1 MPVRPTLQKL
11 RAEFE
16 ASQALQ
22 ESVGIARED
31 FQIVKKQLEEARA
44 KAADLEAQLA
54 EKSDLEMRLEEF
66 QSWADLA
73 QAKIAELIAA
83 KEQADNLL
91 RETKDK
97 LEAKEL
103 EIERQGKESLE
114 KSQLASKLA
123 AETEAD
129 RSVIEQLR
137 SEIEVWKAANGEL
150 SEECNNLRNDCAQLQ
165 SDYNK
170 LQAWTY
176 GAQQQIFEVV
186 SSKERLEVEVAE
198 LTQRLEA
205 ANTALSSSIAEA
217 ESEDE
222 VNGTNESTMPTG
234 ERTEDV
240 DAMIEQLREQLLSK
254 DQELASLSESLVRG
268 EEAIREWTERVNEL
282 EAELSSL
289 TSQADEHRAESQ
301 SALAQL
307 QVTHLDAQQRVQ
319 ELENEVSSLKDQL
332 VVAETRVKSG
342 ALISAPSV
350 FSQDSPIDAA
360 DFFGAPSNDQHETTA
375 PSQIDLSELLLQKE
389 KELQDATEA
398 LARDEDVVRQ
408 WEDRVAEL
416 EAEVDSLQTRAQEQE
431 EEANAAILL

>member
-1 MPVRPTLQKL
+1 MRPTLQKL

-22 ESVGIARED
+22 KSVGIARED

-170 LQAWTY
+170 LQT
-176 GAQQQIFEVV
+176 
-186 SSKERLEVEVAE
+186 SSVDRWSA
-198 LTQRLEA
+198 A
-205 ANTALSSSIAEA
+205 ANI
-217 ESEDE
+217 
-222 VNGTNESTMPTG
+222 
-234 ERTEDV
+234 
-240 DAMIEQLREQLLSK
+240 
-254 DQELASLSESLVRG
+254 
-268 EEAIREWTERVNEL
+268 
-282 EAELSSL
+282 
-289 TSQADEHRAESQ
+289 
-301 SALAQL
+301 
-307 QVTHLDAQQRVQ
+307 
-319 ELENEVSSLKDQL
+319 
-332 VVAETRVKSG
+332 
-342 ALISAPSV
+342 
-350 FSQDSPIDAA
+350 
-360 DFFGAPSNDQHETTA
+360 
-375 PSQIDLSELLLQKE
+375 
-389 KELQDATEA
+389 
-398 LARDEDVVRQ
+398 
-408 WEDRVAEL
+408 
-416 EAEVDSLQTRAQEQE
+416 
-431 EEANAAILL
+431 